1 MSDDLV
7 NQLTLN
13 FLISKNQLQK
23 LNQKSKEL
31 SDQDKIKEKQ
41 IYINRIKQL
50 FDDLLVNQPPDDLI
64 FDVKNAFDKFID
76 RAIYYFKAHDNSNAL
91 EFERTTDIYEDIDFE
106 REEKAIENG
115 NYTERSNEDDLGQE
129 EEDLGQEEDDL
140 GQEEE
145 DLEQEE
151 QHPVIVTSKYRTPT
165 HSIGVEDIQ
174 KLPVDWFQHVRK
186 KYIKNNIIPRTKN

>member
-106 REEKAIENG
+106 REEKSIENG
-115 NYTERSNEDDLGQE
+115 NYTERSNE
-129 EEDLGQEEDDL
+129 EDLE
-140 GQEEE
+140 QEEE